1 MSRTTLPSFFIYRN
15 KNKQLIRNIMNN
27 IDWQEN
33 DDIKDLSKAD
43 SLTAQNL
50 AAMSY
55 VAKMREAA
63 DKCGAGFVGG
73 FISPT
78 GERFM
83 MSNMDSDDVQR
94 QAIEEQ
100 LNTIQRNRYLEMK
113 KQSAD
118 QPDEPQKNEVP
129 DYVRNMIQEQIMK
142 KLLSDFEG

>member
-1 MSRTTLPSFFIYRN
+1 
-15 KNKQLIRNIMNN
+15 MNN
-27 IDWQEN
+27 LDWQEN

-43 SLTAQNL
+43 SLTSQNL

-83 MSNMDSDDVQR
+83 MSNMESDNVQR
-94 QAIEEQ
+94 QAIESQ
-100 LNTIQRNRYLEMK
+100 LNEIQRQRYLEMRK
-113 KQSAD
+113 EEVQ
-118 QPDEPQKNEVP
+118 QTEEPQKNEVP
-129 DYVRNMIQEQIMK
+129 EYIREMIQNQIIK